1 MEGNFK
7 VSLEIYGTTPQEA
20 AEKLNRIV
28 GVYSQ
33 SVSRPDLGTYNPDTL
48 DNNWPTCR
56 ERFTAILEELER
68 KNPLLTLDVI
78 YEMTKR
84 EFYSQYGF
92 VPHNLTPR
100 YFLREARS
108 ARRPKGRKPNVGV
121 R

>member
-108 ARRPKGRKPNVGV
+108 VRRPKGRKPNVGV